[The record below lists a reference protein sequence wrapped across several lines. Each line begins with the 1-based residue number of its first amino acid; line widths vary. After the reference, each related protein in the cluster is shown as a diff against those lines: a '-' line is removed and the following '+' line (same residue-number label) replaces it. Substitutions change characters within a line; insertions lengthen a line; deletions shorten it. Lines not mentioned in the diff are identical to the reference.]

1 MKILVA
7 EDSSTMRRI
16 LMMCLAEMKITDVV
30 QVDAGNEVLPMLQA
44 EPDIGLVLLDW
55 NMPFMNGLDCLQAI
69 RANPATQNIPVVMVT
84 SDASDESR
92 EQAYAQGANGY
103 LVKPFQQDKFCEII
117 GAFVK

>member
-16 LMMCLAEMKITDVV
+16 LVMCLAEMGVTDVV

-55 NMPFMNGLDCLQAI
+55 NMPHMNCLDCLKLI
-69 RANPATQNIPVVMVT
+69 RSTPSTKNIPVVMVT
-84 SDASDESR
+84 SDASDESK
-92 EQAYAQGANGY
+92 EDAFSQGANGY
-103 LVKPFQQDKFCEII
+103 LVKPFEKEKFREVI
-117 GAFVK
+117 GDFVK